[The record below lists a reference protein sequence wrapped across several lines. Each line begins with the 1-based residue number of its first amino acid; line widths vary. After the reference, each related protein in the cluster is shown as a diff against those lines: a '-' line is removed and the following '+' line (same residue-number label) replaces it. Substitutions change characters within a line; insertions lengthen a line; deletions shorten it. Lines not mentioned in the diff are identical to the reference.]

1 MKIAVLPGDGV
12 GKEVVPV
19 AREVLKIALPGAE
32 YVHIDVGNERWL
44 RDGKAITDEDMDVI
58 RECDCVLFG
67 AITSPPGKPYRSIIL
82 GLRKDLGLHANIRPF
97 LSNPVSPRQVNFTIY
112 RENSEDLYAG
122 LETVTQ
128 DEVRTVRLITR
139 KASERIARVACQK
152 PGIRRLTIVHK
163 ANVMKSCELFR
174 DACISVAKS
183 MGVPYDEMLIDTAA
197 YNLVRDPSRFD
208 TIVTTNL
215 FGDILSDEAS
225 ALIGSMGLSPSANI
239 GDRYALFE
247 PVHGSAP
254 DIAGKGIAN
263 PIAAVLSAK
272 MLLEWAGKPEA
283 AKAVQRAVDGAISD
297 RKLTPDLGGH
307 CSTQEV
313 GTAILKHLEYE
324 L

>member
-19 AREVLKIALPGAE
+19 AEAVLKLALPSAE
-32 YVHIDVGNERWL
+32 FVPVEVGNERWL
-44 RDGKAITDEDMDVI
+44 REGKALTEEDMGVI
-58 RECDCVLFG
+58 RGCDCVLFG
-67 AITSPPGKPYRSIIL
+67 AITSPPGKPYRSVIL
-82 GLRKDLGLHANIRPF
+82 QLRKDLDLYANIRPF
-97 LSNPVSPRQVNFTIY
+97 RSSPISPRQVDFIIY

-122 LETVTQ
+122 LETVTP

-152 PGIRRLTIVHK
+152 PGLRKLTIVHK
-163 ANVMKSCELFR
+163 ANVMRSCELFR
-174 DACISVAKS
+174 DACASVARD
-183 MGVPYDEMLIDTAA
+183 MGVPHDEMLVDTAA
-197 YNLVRDPSRFD
+197 YYLVRDPARFD

-225 ALIGSMGLSPSANI
+225 ALIGSMGLSPSANV

-263 PIAAVLSAK
+263 PVATVLSAK

-283 AKAVQRAVDGAISD
+283 AKAVQRAVDGAIAD
-297 RKLTPDLGGH
+297 GKLTPDLGGGS
-307 CSTQEV
+307 STAEV
-313 GTAILKHLEYE
+313 QAAIMKHLEKE

>member
-19 AREVLKIALPGAE
+19 ACDVLKMALSGAE
-32 YVHIDVGNERWL
+32 YVDVDVGNERWL
-44 RDGKAITDEDMDVI
+44 REGKAITDEDTDVI
-58 RECDCVLFG
+58 SECDCFLFG

-82 GLRKDLGLHANIRPF
+82 GLRKDLELYANIRPF
-97 LSNPVSPRQVNFTIY
+97 QSNPVSPMKVNFTIY
-112 RENSEDLYAG
+112 RENSEDLYTG
-122 LETVTQ
+122 LETVTP
-128 DEVRTVRLITR
+128 DEVRSIRLITR
-139 KASERIARVACQK
+139 KASERIARAACQR

-174 DACISVAKS
+174 DACISVATA
-183 MGVPYDEMLIDTAA
+183 MGVKYDEMLVDTAA

-263 PIAAVLSAK
+263 PIAAVLSGK
-272 MLLEWAGKPEA
+272 MLLEWAGKEET

-297 RKLTPDLGGH
+297 GKLTPDLGGR
-307 CSTQEV
+307 CSTREV
-313 GTAILKHLEYE
+313 GSAIMKHLEHE

>member
-12 GKEVVPV
+12 GREVVPV
-19 AREVLKIALPGAE
+19 ARDVLKMALPGAE
-32 YVHIDVGNERWL
+32 YVYVDVGNERWL
-44 RDGKAITDEDMDVI
+44 REGKAITDEDMDVI
-58 RECDCVLFG
+58 RGCDCVLFG
-67 AITSPPGKPYRSIIL
+67 AITSPPGKPYRSVIL
-82 GLRKDLGLHANIRPF
+82 GLRKDLELYANIRPF
-97 LSNPVSPRQVNFTIY
+97 KSNPVSPRQVDFTIY
-112 RENSEDLYAG
+112 RENSEGLYAG
-122 LETVTQ
+122 LETVTP
-128 DEVRTVRLITR
+128 DEVRSVRLITR
-139 KASERIARVACQK
+139 KASERIARMACGK
-152 PGIRRLTIVHK
+152 PGIKRLTIVHK

-174 DACISVAKS
+174 DACISVAKAA
-183 MGVPYDEMLIDTAA
+183 GVPHDEMLVDTAA

-225 ALIGSMGLSPSANI
+225 ALIGSMGLSPSANV
-239 GDRYALFE
+239 GERYALFE

-272 MLLEWAGKPEA
+272 MLLEWAGKPGA

-297 RKLTPDLGGH
+297 GKLTPDLGGRS
-307 CSTQEV
+307 STQEV
-313 GTAILKHLEYE
+313 GTSIMKHLEKE

>member
-19 AREVLKIALPGAE
+19 ARDVLKMALPGAE
-32 YVHIDVGNERWL
+32 YVYVDVGNERWL
-44 RDGKAITDEDMDVI
+44 REGKAITDEDMDVI
-58 RECDCVLFG
+58 RGCDCVLFG
-67 AITSPPGKPYRSIIL
+67 AITSPPGKPYRSVIL
-82 GLRKDLGLHANIRPF
+82 GLRKDLELYANIRPF
-97 LSNPVSPRQVNFTIY
+97 KSNPVSPRQVDFTIY

-122 LETVTQ
+122 LETVTP
-128 DEVRTVRLITR
+128 DEVRSVRLITR
-139 KASERIARVACQK
+139 KASERIARMACGK
-152 PGIRRLTIVHK
+152 PGIKRLTIVHK

-174 DACISVAKS
+174 DACISVAKAA
-183 MGVPYDEMLIDTAA
+183 GVPHDEMLVDTAA

-225 ALIGSMGLSPSANI
+225 ALIGSMGLSPSANV
-239 GDRYALFE
+239 GERYALFE

-297 RKLTPDLGGH
+297 GKLTPDLGGRS
-307 CSTQEV
+307 STQEV
-313 GTAILKHLEYE
+313 GTSIMKHLEKE

>member
-1 MKIAVLPGDGV
+1 LKIAVLPGDGV

-19 AREVLKIALPGAE
+19 ARTVLETVLPGAE
-32 YVHIDVGNERWL
+32 YVHVDVGNDRWL
-44 RDGKAITDEDMDVI
+44 REGKAIADEDMEVI
-58 RECDCVLFG
+58 RGCDCVLFG
-67 AITSPPGKPYRSIIL
+67 AITSPPGKPYRSVIL
-82 GLRKDLGLHANIRPF
+82 GLRKDLELYANIRPF
-97 LSNPVSPRQVNFTIY
+97 KSNPVSPRQVDFTIY

-122 LETVTQ
+122 LETVTP
-128 DEVRTVRLITR
+128 DEVRSVRLITR
-139 KASERIARVACQK
+139 KASERIARMACGK
-152 PGIRRLTIVHK
+152 PGIKRLTIVHK

-174 DACISVAKS
+174 DACISVAKAA
-183 MGVPYDEMLIDTAA
+183 GVPHDEMLVDTAA

-225 ALIGSMGLSPSANI
+225 ALIGSMGLSPSANV
-239 GDRYALFE
+239 GERYALFE

-283 AKAVQRAVDGAISD
+283 AKVVQRAVDGAISD
-297 RKLTPDLGGH
+297 GKLTPDLGGRS
-307 CSTQEV
+307 STQEV
-313 GTAILKHLEYE
+313 GTSIMKHLEKE

>member
-12 GKEVVPV
+12 GREVVPV
-19 AREVLKIALPGAE
+19 ARDVLKMALPGAE
-32 YVHIDVGNERWL
+32 YVYVDVGNERWL
-44 RDGKAITDEDMDVI
+44 REGKAITDEDMDVI
-58 RECDCVLFG
+58 RGCDCVLFG
-67 AITSPPGKPYRSIIL
+67 AITSPPGKPYRSVIL
-82 GLRKDLGLHANIRPF
+82 GLRKDLELYANIRPF
-97 LSNPVSPRQVNFTIY
+97 KSNPVSPRQVDFTIY

-122 LETVTQ
+122 LETVTP
-128 DEVRTVRLITR
+128 DEVRSVRLITR
-139 KASERIARVACQK
+139 KASERIARMACGK
-152 PGIRRLTIVHK
+152 PGIKRLTIVHK

-174 DACISVAKS
+174 DACISVAKAA
-183 MGVPYDEMLIDTAA
+183 GVPHDEMLVDTAA

-225 ALIGSMGLSPSANI
+225 ALIGSMGLSPSANV
-239 GDRYALFE
+239 GERYALFE

-283 AKAVQRAVDGAISD
+283 AKVVQRAVDGAISD
-297 RKLTPDLGGH
+297 GKLTPDLGGRS
-307 CSTQEV
+307 STQEV
-313 GTAILKHLEYE
+313 GTSIMKHLEKE

>member
-1 MKIAVLPGDGV
+1 LKIAVLPGDGV

-19 AREVLKIALPGAE
+19 ARDVLKMTLPGAE
-32 YVHIDVGNERWL
+32 YVHVDVGNERWL
-44 RDGKAITDEDMDVI
+44 REGKAITDEDMDVI
-58 RECDCVLFG
+58 RQCDCVLFG

-82 GLRKDLGLHANIRPF
+82 GLRKDLELYANVRPF
-97 LSNPVSPRQVNFTIY
+97 QSNPVSPRQVNFTIY

-122 LETVTQ
+122 LETVTP
-128 DEVRTVRLITR
+128 DEVRSVRLITR
-139 KASERIARVACQK
+139 KASERIARAACQR

-174 DACISVAKS
+174 DACASVAKA

-272 MLLEWAGKPEA
+272 MLLEWAGKAEA

-297 RKLTPDLGGH
+297 GKLTPDLGGG
-307 CSTQEV
+307 CSTQDA
-313 GTAILKHLEYE
+313 GAAILKHLEHE

>member
-1 MKIAVLPGDGV
+1 VD
-12 GKEVVPV
+12 
-19 AREVLKIALPGAE
+19 
-32 YVHIDVGNERWL
+32 
-44 RDGKAITDEDMDVI
+44 
-58 RECDCVLFG
+58 
-67 AITSPPGKPYRSIIL
+67 
-82 GLRKDLGLHANIRPF
+82 
-97 LSNPVSPRQVNFTIY
+97 FTIY
-112 RENSEDLYAG
+112 RENSEGLYAG
-122 LETVTQ
+122 LETVTP
-128 DEVRTVRLITR
+128 DEVRSVRLITR
-139 KASERIARVACQK
+139 KASERIARMACGK
-152 PGIRRLTIVHK
+152 PGIKRLTIVHK

-174 DACISVAKS
+174 DACISVAKAA
-183 MGVPYDEMLIDTAA
+183 GVPHDEMLVDTAA

-225 ALIGSMGLSPSANI
+225 ALIGSMGLSPSANV
-239 GDRYALFE
+239 GERYALFE

-297 RKLTPDLGGH
+297 GKLTPDLGGRS
-307 CSTQEV
+307 STQEV
-313 GTAILKHLEYE
+313 GTSIMKHLEKE

>member
-19 AREVLKIALPGAE
+19 AEAVLRTTLPASE
-32 YVHIDVGNERWL
+32 FVPVEVGNERWL
-44 RDGKAITDEDMDVI
+44 REGEAMTAEDMDVI
-58 RECDCVLFG
+58 RGCDCVLFG
-67 AITSPPGKPYRSIIL
+67 AITSPPGKPYRSVIL
-82 GLRKDLGLHANIRPF
+82 QLRKDLDLYANIRPF
-97 LSNPVSPRQVNFTIY
+97 RSCPVSPRIVDFVIY

-122 LETVTQ
+122 LETVAA

-139 KASERIARVACQK
+139 KASERIARLACQR

-163 ANVMKSCELFR
+163 ANVMRSCELFR
-174 DACISVAKS
+174 DACASVAEG
-183 MGVPYDEMLIDTAA
+183 MGVPHDEMLVDTAA
-197 YNLVRDPSRFD
+197 YNLVRDPGRFD

-225 ALIGSMGLSPSANI
+225 ALIGSMGLSPSANL
-239 GDRYALFE
+239 GDKYALFE

-254 DIAGKGIAN
+254 DIAGKGVAN

-272 MLLEWAGKPEA
+272 MLLEWAGKPDA

-297 RKLTPDLGGH
+297 GKLTPDLGGGS
-307 CSTQEV
+307 STAEV
-313 GTAILKHLEYE
+313 QTAILMHLERE